1 MTSYESDFPALAQI
15 GPITLG
21 EMDSIKLMN
30 RIDSKYV
37 TTEAMLEK
45 ILERAA
51 VEGYR
56 ALVTETGK
64 MCPYNTLYFDTPDV
78 GMYTAHQNGVLKRRK
93 VRTRTYLSS
102 GQTFLEI
109 KRKDNHGR
117 TKKKRMAIPEPA
129 MTDFSGIENAPEFL
143 LEKSGYG
150 ITDISPRLY
159 TRFWRITLVNP
170 AMTERLTIDT
180 HLSFENVAYARTA
193 GLNDAV
199 IIELKQDGR
208 CPSPMRNILLDLRVH
223 PLRVSKYCIGTAL
236 TDPQVKKSR
245 FKLKIRK
252 IEKLTDKKLLY

>member
-1 MTSYESDFPALAQI
+1 MASYESDFPALSQI
-15 GPITLG
+15 GPITLA

-30 RIDSKYV
+30 RVDSKYV

-51 VEGYR
+51 AEGYR

-64 MCPYNTLYFDTPDV
+64 MCPYNTLYFDTPSLA
-78 GMYTAHQNGVLKRRK
+78 MYVAHQNGVLRRRK

-102 GQTFLEI
+102 GETFLEV

-117 TKKKRMAIPEPA
+117 TKKKRMVIPEA
-129 MTDFSGIENAPEFL
+129 SMADFSAVPEAPEFL
-143 LEKSGYG
+143 VKKSGYEVS
-150 ITDISPRLY
+150 DLRPRLY

-170 AMTERLTIDT
+170 DMTERLTIDT
-180 HLSFENVAYARTA
+180 HLSFENVFYSTTA

-208 CPSPMRNILLDLRVH
+208 CASPMRNILLDLRVH
-223 PLRVSKYCIGTAL
+223 PMRVSKYCIGTAL
-236 TDPQVKKSR
+236 TDPQAKKSR
-245 FKLKIRK
+245 FKLKVRK